1 MQILK
6 RRCDDAGFT
15 GLEGAIIL
23 VAFIIVASVFS
34 FIILNSGFFATD
46 TAQKV
51 IYAGVEQSAS
61 FLILIGDVYGHRAS
75 DRDAIEMVRF
85 TVGQSVGGGRAVD
98 ISGCTVTYV
107 TSEKFLTIQPNTT
120 LQSGMLPLPGM
131 WTIADVSS
139 AGDTSVIESNE
150 QATIVVRLQE
160 SDVGLPGEKITITLI
175 PPVGTPVSIIRRIPG
190 KINDVTILV

>member
-1 MQILK
+1 MQILM

-34 FIILNSGFFATD
+34 FIILNSGFFATG

-51 IYAGVEQSAS
+51 IHAGVEQSAS
-61 FLILIGDVYGHRAS
+61 SLILIGDVYGHRAS
-75 DRDAIEMVRF
+75 DRNAIEMLRF

-98 ISGCTVTYV
+98 ISDCSVTYV
-107 TSEKFLTIQPNTT
+107 TSEKIVTIQPNTT
-120 LQSGMLPLPGM
+120 LMSGMPPLSGM

-160 SDVGLPGEKITITLI
+160 SDMGLPGEKITITLI
-175 PPVGTPVSIIRRIPG
+175 PPVGTPVSVIRRIPG

>member
-1 MQILK
+1 M

-34 FIILNSGFFATD
+34 FIILNSGFFATG

-51 IYAGVEQSAS
+51 IHAGVEQSAS
-61 FLILIGDVYGHRAS
+61 SLILIGDVYGHRAS
-75 DRDAIEMVRF
+75 DRNAIEMLRF

-98 ISGCTVTYV
+98 ISDCSVTYV
-107 TSEKFLTIQPNTT
+107 TSEKIVTIQPNTT
-120 LQSGMLPLPGM
+120 LMSGMPPLSGM

-139 AGDTSVIESNE
+139 AGDTSVIESDE

-160 SDVGLPGEKITITLI
+160 SDMGLPGEKITITLI
-175 PPVGTPVSIIRRIPG
+175 PPVGTPVSVIRRIPG

>member
-1 MQILK
+1 M

-34 FIILNSGFFATD
+34 FIILNSGFFATG

-51 IYAGVEQSAS
+51 IHAGVEQSAS
-61 FLILIGDVYGHRAS
+61 SLILIGDVYGHRAS
-75 DRDAIEMVRF
+75 DRNAIEMLRF

-98 ISGCTVTYV
+98 ISDCSVTYV
-107 TSEKFLTIQPNTT
+107 TSEKIVTIQPNTT
-120 LQSGMLPLPGM
+120 LMSGMPPLSGM

-160 SDVGLPGEKITITLI
+160 SDMGLPGEKITITLI
-175 PPVGTPVSIIRRIPG
+175 PPVGTPVSVIRRIPG